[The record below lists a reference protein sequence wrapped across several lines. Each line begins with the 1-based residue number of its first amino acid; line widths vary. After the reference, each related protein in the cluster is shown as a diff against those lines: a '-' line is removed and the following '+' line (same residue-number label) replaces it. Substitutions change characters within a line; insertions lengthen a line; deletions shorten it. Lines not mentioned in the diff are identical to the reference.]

1 MANKRGKSEKKT
13 TFWGKEYVQHYDSKG
28 NKRGRSEQKETF
40 FGKKYTQHYD
50 TKGEKR
56 GHSEKKETWT
66 GRQYTQKYNASG
78 EKSGRSEKKT
88 GFFGN
93 KYTQHYDREG
103 QKSDWTERKE
113 TFFGKKYNQRYG
125 DEPSSRSSA
134 SSGPGNTSKSYGGTY
149 GSSGATSYARSSYAS
164 PPSASAGGSSSIRP
178 GAVIGLLIAAGLVVG
193 LISLIGNLRGSRRL
207 NSDGPQSLGN
217 AYINTLQ
224 LNVRRGPGT
233 DYGVVTRLTKGT
245 LVACLERS
253 TNAHGENWLKIR
265 SESLEGWVNEEY
277 LSRNSPVA
285 DDARA
290 PSTVQESSPNEVQA
304 QTQLNRPQDE
314 PINRDDRLPAP
325 RLLAP
330 GDGAV
335 MSYYPRRLTME
346 WESVPG
352 ADTYTVEIQF
362 QGGGSTWNDLTEF
375 LNNNGYV
382 GYVEPVKL
390 SDTRYSLNWIGINPG
405 RWRVWAVDRDQKAG
419 RKSEWRE
426 FRFTR

>member
-1 MANKRGKSEKKT
+1 MANKRGRSEKKT

-28 NKRGRSEQKETF
+28 NKSGRSEQKETF
-40 FGKKYTQHYD
+40 FGKKYTQHSD

-93 KYTQHYDREG
+93 RYTQHYDREG
-103 QKSDWTERKE
+103 RKSDWSERKE
-113 TFFGKKYNQRYG
+113 TFFGKRYNQRYG

-134 SSGPGNTSKSYGGTY
+134 STGPGNPSRSYGGTY
-149 GSSGATSYARSSYAS
+149 GSSSASSYARSSDAS
-164 PPSASAGGSSSIRP
+164 SPSASAVSGSSSIRP

-233 DYGVVTRLTKGT
+233 EHGVVTRLTRGT
-245 LVACLERS
+245 LVVCLERS
-253 TNAHGENWLKIR
+253 RNAHGENWLKIR
-265 SESLEGWVNEEY
+265 SESSEGWVNEEY
-277 LSRNSPVA
+277 LSRTSPVP
-285 DDARA
+285 DTRV
-290 PSTVQESSPNEVQA
+290 PSTVPESSPNEVEA
-304 QTQLNRPQDE
+304 QTQSNQPQGE
-314 PINRDDRLPAP
+314 LINRDGRLAVP
-325 RLLAP
+325 RLLSPA
-330 GDGAV
+330 DAAV
-335 MSYYPRRLTME
+335 MNYYPRHLTME
-346 WESVPG
+346 WESVPS

-362 QGGGSTWNDLTEF
+362 QGGSTWNDLTEF
-375 LNNNGYV
+375 LSNNGYV

-390 SDTRYSLNWIGINPG
+390 TDTKYSLNWVGINPG
-405 RWRVWAVDRDQKAG
+405 RWRVWAVDAKEKAG
-419 RKSEWRE
+419 RKSEWRQ